1 MKLTHM
7 TTSGGWASKIGPEV
21 LADVLSKL
29 PKNIENNNLLVGL
42 ETSDDAAVYKIN
54 EDIALIQTLDFFTP
68 MVDDPYIFGQISA
81 SNALSDVYAMG
92 GNPTL
97 AMNIVCF
104 PSCYDMNVLGEILRG
119 GFDKV
124 KESGAMLVGGHT
136 IDDKEPKYGLSVS
149 GFVNPNK
156 VLSNANAKVGDKLVL
171 TKPIG
176 VGILNT
182 AMKEDLVSD
191 DIKDKV
197 IECMVHLNKYA
208 AKSFE
213 TISVNSV
220 TDITGFGLLGHALE
234 MAKASDVSIKIN
246 SKDVPI
252 LEGAI
257 QMASMG
263 IIPAGMYKN
272 REYTS
277 KDVKI
282 NNIKSEIE
290 DILYDPQTSGGLLV
304 SVSSDLADSLV
315 KSMKENGSIEAKIIG
330 SVVSKKEKYIE
341 VL

>member
-197 IECMVHLNKYA
+197 IECRFIL
-208 AKSFE
+208 
-213 TISVNSV
+213 ISM
-220 TDITGFGLLGHALE
+220 LL
-234 MAKASDVSIKIN
+234 K
-246 SKDVPI
+246 
-252 LEGAI
+252 
-257 QMASMG
+257 
-263 IIPAGMYKN
+263 
-272 REYTS
+272 
-277 KDVKI
+277 
-282 NNIKSEIE
+282 
-290 DILYDPQTSGGLLV
+290 
-304 SVSSDLADSLV
+304 
-315 KSMKENGSIEAKIIG
+315 
-330 SVVSKKEKYIE
+330 
-341 VL
+341 VLKQ